1 MPMNASEM
9 LRRLA
14 DIIDGMSNEQSPGG
28 SNTVINQPK
37 ANMQP
42 VEVDATDHT
51 DSATMVS
58 PLQQGFEMMKI
69 ATGGAESGAEAPN
82 APEHEH
88 TEEEMCEHCG
98 KATCE
103 CNDNT
108 PMEGEEDE
116 VSIMR
121 RNAGMQAKQD
131 NAQGAEAAK
140 DAAGVAEAEPAQPEE
155 KKHKWIKDEPEE
167 KTDESVYESQLN
179 AMRLIAGLRQLDV
192 E

>member
-51 DSATMVS
+51 DSTTMVS
-58 PLQQGFEMMKI
+58 PLQQGFEMMKV
-69 ATGGAESGAEAPN
+69 ATGGAESGAEEAPN

-88 TEEEMCEHCG
+88 SEEQVCEHCG
-98 KATCE
+98 KVTCE

-108 PMEGEEDE
+108 PMEDSGEDE
-116 VSIMR
+116 IAIMR

-131 NAQGAEAAK
+131 NAQGSEAAK
-140 DAAGVAEAEPAQPEE
+140 DAAGVTEEP
-155 KKHKWIKDEPEE
+155 KKHKWIKDE
-167 KTDESVYESQLN
+167 
-179 AMRLIAGLRQLDV
+179 
-192 E
+192 

>member
-58 PLQQGFEMMKI
+58 PLQQGFEMMKV

-88 TEEEMCEHCG
+88 SEEEVCEHCG

-108 PMEGEEDE
+108 PMEDSGEDE
-116 VSIMR
+116 IAIMR

-131 NAQGAEAAK
+131 NAQGSEAAK
-140 DAAGVAEAEPAQPEE
+140 DAAGVTEEP
-155 KKHKWIKDEPEE
+155 KKHKWIKDE
-167 KTDESVYESQLN
+167 
-179 AMRLIAGLRQLDV
+179 
-192 E
+192 